1 MPTLSGAGAP
11 SALPGFDLSGAGSAL
26 VLLGL
31 LTMPHRPDAEVRR
44 PAVVIEPSRCWIA
57 VAGLAFVFVL
67 GRGVGSFAG
76 YQIAR

>member
-1 MPTLSGAGAP
+1 
-11 SALPGFDLSGAGSAL
+11 
-26 VLLGL
+26 
-31 LTMPHRPDAEVRR
+31 VRR
-44 PAVVIEPSRCWIA
+44 PAVVIEPSRRWIA

>member
-1 MPTLSGAGAP
+1 VPTLSGAG
-11 SALPGFDLSGAGSAL
+11 SDL

-31 LTMPHRPDAEVRR
+31 LTMPHRPDAQDRR
-44 PAVVIEPSRCWIA
+44 PAVVIEPSRRWIA
-57 VAGLAFVFVL
+57 VAAVAGLVFVFVL